1 MKLLKVDKTFLEI
14 YHQNNKDC
22 DSCHCR
28 GILYDNLI
36 VAFYVVDGVVVAG
49 VVVVVVAVIAVV
61 VVVVVIVKLP
71 VTWG

>member
-14 YHQNNKDC
+14 YHQNNEDC

-36 VAFYVVDGVVVAG
+36 VAFYVVDGVVVA
-49 VVVVVVAVIAVV
+49 VVVVVVAVVV
-61 VVVVVIVKLP
+61 VVVVVVVKLP